1 MREMRE
7 IKVYKQKKDHGPS
20 PPHHSYKKHIP
31 PRHQPQ
37 PSTSPKFSQRNTS
50 HLGIIFILLPHHHHY
65 KKEVYFGM
73 SLSLPPFSPS
83 SLSKQRLN
91 FLPYHFYLHKEEF
104 FILISFLFEQ
114 RLKLF
119 TLLPSL
125 SIVIKPSTS
134 PSLFTKTKVHFGI

>member
-7 IKVYKQKKDHGPS
+7 IKVYKQKEDHGPS
-20 PPHHSYKKHIP
+20 PPHHSYKKQIP
-31 PRHQPQ
+31 PQHQPQ
-37 PSTSPKFSQRNTS
+37 PSTSPKFSQRNTT
-50 HLGIIFILLPHHHHY
+50 HLGITFSLLPHHHHY

-104 FILISFLFEQ
+104 FILSVLMEEYLYFDKWGDEFHRASLQ
-114 RLKLF
+114 
-119 TLLPSL
+119 LLNL
-125 SIVIKPSTS
+125 CNYSIIIYKEVK
-134 PSLFTKTKVHFGI
+134 